1 MDDPEKLSTQD
12 EEQRNKDTTRYL
24 DNTMLKQTQIT

>member
-12 EEQRNKDTTRYL
+12 EEQRNKDTTQYL